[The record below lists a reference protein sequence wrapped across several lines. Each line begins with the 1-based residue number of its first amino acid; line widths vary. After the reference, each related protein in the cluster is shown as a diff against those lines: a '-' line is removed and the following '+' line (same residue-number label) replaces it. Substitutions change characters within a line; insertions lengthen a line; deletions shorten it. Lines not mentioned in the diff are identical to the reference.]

1 MLYVSFSI
9 GSLLKVLNRC
19 SWYGKAKAQAKER
32 KTQIDSPRNSE
43 AAPRVRGVVSGH
55 YAVARRQLVRQQS
68 GLIKDQL
75 FLVVASLE
83 GVPRRGHHFFFFFS
97 VVRMFISACGN
108 HREWT
113 LTPFSHRYT
122 TCRHGRGAQ
131 SAASV
136 FTRRRLICDAVNA
149 AD

>member
-83 GVPRRGHHFFFFFS
+83 GVPRRGHHFF
-97 VVRMFISACGN
+97 VRANVYLGV
-108 HREWT
+108 R
-113 LTPFSHRYT
+113 
-122 TCRHGRGAQ
+122 Q
-131 SAASV
+131 SP
-136 FTRRRLICDAVNA
+136 RMDVNA
-149 AD
+149 FLTSLHYLPARARRSISGFCVYAPQAHL